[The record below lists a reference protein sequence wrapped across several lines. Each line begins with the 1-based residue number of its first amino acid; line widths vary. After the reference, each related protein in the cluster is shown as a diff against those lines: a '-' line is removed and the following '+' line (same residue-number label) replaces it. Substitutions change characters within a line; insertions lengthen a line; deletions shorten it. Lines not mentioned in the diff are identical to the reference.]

1 MLMRRIPSLFI
12 AGTLSLLAAA
22 SVIGAGNGSDSDT
35 APEKSLPA
43 TQSSASNPFAG
54 TPAAADAGRQL
65 FLQTGCYNCHGADA
79 KGGGIAPDLTA
90 SKLDAQQ
97 MFKTIHDGR
106 TGTLMPSWGKQLDA
120 EQIWKI
126 VTYLR
131 SVKHDG

>member
-1 MLMRRIPSLFI
+1 
-12 AGTLSLLAAA
+12 
-22 SVIGAGNGSDSDT
+22 
-35 APEKSLPA
+35 
-43 TQSSASNPFAG
+43 
-54 TPAAADAGRQL
+54 
-65 FLQTGCYNCHGADA
+65 
-79 KGGGIAPDLTA
+79 LTV

>member
-1 MLMRRIPSLFI
+1 MLLRSLSFLAI
-12 AGTLSLLAAA
+12 VGTLSLFVAGSVTGAGSGADQRAAA
-22 SVIGAGNGSDSDT
+22 EKNGAIGQAT
-35 APEKSLPA
+35 AP
-43 TQSSASNPFAG
+43 NPFAG
-54 TPAAADAGRQL
+54 QPKAADAGRQL

-97 MFKTIHDGR
+97 MFNTIHDGR
-106 TGTLMPSWGKQLDA
+106 PRTLMPPWGKQLDS

-131 SVKHDG
+131 SLKQAG